1 MFRARAVITRRDGR
15 DEPGQQRE
23 LAPQHIAHHR
33 LLSAVETGLGNGVGL
48 SGSHDFERRKL

>member
-23 LAPQHIAHHR
+23 LAPEHGVHHR
-33 LLSAVETGLGNGVGL
+33 HLSAVETGLVNGVGL

>member
-1 MFRARAVITRRDGR
+1 MFGAWAVITRRGR

-23 LAPQHIAHHR
+23 LAPEHVVHHR
-33 LLSAVETGLGNGVGL
+33 HLSAVETGLVNGVGL

>member
-1 MFRARAVITRRDGR
+1 MFRARAVITRHDGR

-23 LAPQHIAHHR
+23 LAPQHIVHHR
-33 LLSAVETGLGNGVGL
+33 HLSAVETGLGNGVGL